1 MGLGMS
7 GQKQT
12 TRTTTRSTMRNAVK
26 SVLFSRSSE
35 DATTIEECRRCGK
48 TIESRE
54 ADCPVCGCGDIVE
67 YRIQ

>member
-1 MGLGMS
+1 MS

-26 SVLFSRSSE
+26 SVLFSSAND
-35 DATTIEECRRCGK
+35 DATIIEECRRCGK

-54 ADCPVCGCGDIVE
+54 ADCPVCGCDDIVE
-67 YRIQ
+67 YRIR